1 MIDTHCHIYKEYYD
15 DIESIIKK
23 MDNNIIIVSGT
34 NLKNNKEVLEL
45 CNKYDNVYGTLGIH
59 PEDIDDEIEET
70 LNFIE
75 EHINDN
81 KIVAIGEIGLD
92 YYYTT
97 DNKEK
102 QKQLFIKQLDIA
114 KKYNKPVV
122 IHTRDSISD
131 TIEIIKNYKEL
142 KKDIHCYSGSLES
155 AKELIKMNCRL
166 GIGGVLTFKNSKKLQ
181 EVVENI
187 DLEYLLLET
196 DSPYLS
202 PEPFRGKRNEPY
214 NVIYVAEKIAK
225 IKEIE
230 LEKVLSVTTFNAISQ
245 FDLDKYLC

>member
-15 DIESIIKK
+15 DIETIIKK

-34 NLKNNKEVLEL
+34 NYENNKEVLEL
-45 CNKYDNVYGTLGIH
+45 CKKYNNVYGTLGIH
-59 PEDIDDEIEET
+59 PEEVDNYNEES
-70 LNFIE
+70 LIFIE
-75 EHINDN
+75 KHINNN

-92 YYYTT
+92 YYYQT

-102 QKQLFIKQLDIA
+102 QKELFINQLGIA

-122 IHTRDSISD
+122 IHTRDSIAD
-131 TIEIIKNYKEL
+131 TIEIIKNYKDL

-155 AKELIKMNCRL
+155 AKELIKLNCRL
-166 GIGGVLTFKNSKKLQ
+166 GIGGVLTFKNAKKLQ

-187 DLEYLLLET
+187 DIEYLLLET

-202 PEPFRGKRNEPY
+202 PEPFRGKTNEPH
-214 NVIYVAEKIAK
+214 NIIYVAKKIAE
-225 IKEIE
+225 IKNIT
-230 LEKVLSVTTFNAISQ
+230 LEEVLAITTSNAISQ
-245 FDLDKYLC
+245 FDLHKYLC

>member
-1 MIDTHCHIYKEYYD
+1 MKNEVKK
-15 DIESIIKK
+15 IIHPNAVLNVK